1 MGIWNK
7 VVYEEEAEFFK
18 FWRRNINHGAK
29 CDYATLILWVVYA
42 GSLME
47 AAGSLEELLSRMEPL
62 IAYCNNR
69 NKKEN

>member
-1 MGIWNK
+1 MSLLFVLAK
-7 VVYEEEAEFFK
+7 KYK
-18 FWRRNINHGAK
+18 SRRQ

-42 GSLME
+42 GRLME